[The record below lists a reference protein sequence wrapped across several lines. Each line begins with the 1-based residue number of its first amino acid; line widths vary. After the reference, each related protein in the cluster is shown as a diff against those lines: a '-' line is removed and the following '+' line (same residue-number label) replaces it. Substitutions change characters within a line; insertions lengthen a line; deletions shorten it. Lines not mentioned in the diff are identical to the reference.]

1 MTLLYL
7 FLFNLILGLEVIEDD
22 SLLFE
27 SAEQV
32 CNFFVIET
40 NLKINCYSMQ
50 KEWPI
55 RLQSVSLS
63 KVSDKHV
70 VTSPIY

>member
-32 CNFFVIET
+32 WNFS
-40 NLKINCYSMQ
+40 Y
-50 KEWPI
+50 
-55 RLQSVSLS
+55 
-63 KVSDKHV
+63 
-70 VTSPIY
+70 VTFLTIFDVAC

>member
-32 CNFFVIET
+32 W
-40 NLKINCYSMQ
+40 NLKIYFFAKN
-50 KEWPI
+50 
-55 RLQSVSLS
+55 
-63 KVSDKHV
+63 
-70 VTSPIY
+70 SPM

>member
-32 CNFFVIET
+32 W
-40 NLKINCYSMQ
+40 NLKIYFFLKIIQCSMQ
-50 KEWPI
+50 KEWHI
-55 RLQSVSLS
+55 KLQNVSRSRVSV
-63 KVSDKHV
+63 KHV
-70 VTSPIY
+70 ATSRIY

>member
-32 CNFFVIET
+32 WNFLYAIYLT
-40 NLKINCYSMQ
+40 M
-50 KEWPI
+50 
-55 RLQSVSLS
+55 
-63 KVSDKHV
+63 SDV
-70 VTSPIY
+70 AC